1 MNFKSFLFPVIYSA
15 LCIVSTSFA
24 FYGGFIDKIN
34 TVAIVGWLLIIP
46 FTVLAMLYAK
56 KTMYGNYIS
65 GKDATK
71 EGLKFIIFSTII
83 LLIFQSI
90 FFELDF
96 KEYKINFIQTYGL
109 DLAKEQ
115 IKNGHLKITEAQIP
129 DLIAKEIKEITLFK
143 ECTSIV
149 FKNLFLGVITIVL
162 TAVTIKGLPRTDFSS
177 N

>member
-15 LCIVSTSFA
+15 LCIGAMCFT
-24 FYGGFIDKIN
+24 FYGGHIEKIN
-34 TVAIVGWLLIIP
+34 TVAIIGWLLIIP

-56 KTMYGNYIS
+56 KTMYNNYMS
-65 GKDATK
+65 GRDATK

-83 LLIFQSI
+83 LLVFQSI

-149 FKNLFLGVITIVL
+149 FKNLFLGIITIVL
-162 TAVTIKGLPRTDFSS
+162 TALVIKGQARTNFSS